1 MKINEFLKKGK
12 YKGKEMEWKIN
23 TGKCFPCFVEIWN
36 HIKSFLYF
44 SYKHFLCVYRHLKSL
59 LFRDKRETYRD
70 GEQLH
75 EFITI
80 KFFTREMCTIDTQY
94 KAPTSLTPCLQIY
107 LSHLETHF
115 GLQTSYWCF
124 CFPLLFAKLI
134 LLSKNTELLIN
145 IASMSSCTLFSFHH
159 LTMLIRAL

>member
-44 SYKHFLCVYRHLKSL
+44 SYKHFLCVSRHLKSL

-80 KFFTREMCTIDTQY
+80 KFFTREMCTYWHSIQGSNFSNPVSADLLVTFRN
-94 KAPTSLTPCLQIY
+94 AFWPTN
-107 LSHLETHF
+107 
-115 GLQTSYWCF
+115 
-124 CFPLLFAKLI
+124 I
-134 LLSKNTELLIN
+134 LL
-145 IASMSSCTLFSFHH
+145 MFLFSTAICQANSPQQKH
-159 LTMLIRAL
+159 RAFN